1 MALQIKRMIINP
13 LKKINQSSK
22 KDKSHVNK
30 SDVIYNKKTSNKSK
44 KNNSAAVKQ
53 IKFKE
58 NIFADIHEKMTKN
71 EVNSND
77 LLKVQ
82 SIALDLELFENAY
95 LAPVVH
101 KQIISALKMN
111 FSTRLIWNC
120 LKTLIWL
127 QLFISKSSV
136 H

>member
-1 MALQIKRMIINP
+1 MN
-13 LKKINQSSK
+13 
-22 KDKSHVNK
+22 
-30 SDVIYNKKTSNKSK
+30 YNKKTSNKSK
-44 KNNSAAVKQ
+44 GKKNNNSAAVKK
-53 IKFKE
+53 INFNE
-58 NIFADIHEKMTKN
+58 NIFSDIQEKMTKD

-111 FSTRLIWNC
+111 F
-120 LKTLIWL
+120 
-127 QLFISKSSV
+127 
-136 H
+136 